1 MNAFSNFEPTY
12 LNVEYFFFLVYR
24 LVRGIVVFFRSLFT
38 GFRGGNV
45 DRLRS
50 GYQSSGAIENCNP
63 FLGQTCA
70 AEGGASS
77 GNFFSSLFGG
87 TNAGFEGVTAF
98 GTGLRVFL
106 IIMLLFLLFVIVY
119 SVVHWYEIKNA
130 SDKHIESLIPKEEGE
145 KRDNPRWLH
154 VQELIRSNNPTDW
167 RMAVLEADTILEEM
181 TKTLNI
187 PGETLGERLKNVEQ
201 SDFLTLQKAWEA
213 HKVRN
218 QIAHQGSE
226 FTLEY
231 REALATIKLFEE
243 VFHEFKYI

>member
-12 LNVEYFFFLVYR
+12 LNVEYLFFLLYR

-38 GFRGGNV
+38 GFSDGGL

-50 GYQSSGAIENCNP
+50 GYQSSGAVDNCNP
-63 FLGQTCA
+63 FLGQTCSSP
-70 AEGGASS
+70 GGSS

-87 TNAGFEGVTAF
+87 TGTGFDGVSAF
-98 GTGLRVFL
+98 GAGLRVFL
-106 IIMLLFLLFVIVY
+106 ILMILFLLFVIIY
-119 SVVHWYEIKNA
+119 SALNWYEIKNA
-130 SDKHIESLIPKEEGE
+130 SDRHIENLIPKEEGK
-145 KRDNPRWLH
+145 KRENSRWVH

-181 TKTLNI
+181 TLALSI
-187 PGETLGERLKNVEQ
+187 PGETLGERLKNVEP
-201 SDFLTLQKAWEA
+201 SDFLTVQKAWEA

-226 FTLEY
+226 F
-231 REALATIKLFEE
+231 ALDHRKAIATVKLFEE